1 MNGNTMMCNSQSRP
15 NYNQGPPSYNQGY
28 NQGPPSYNQGYN
40 QGYGGGMYG
49 NYGNYNSMYGGMKAT
64 LPAADPRP
72 KVKASKTVESEAVVA
87 NEEKVEVEES

>member
-1 MNGNTMMCNSQSRP
+1 MKFSRRHQNFSRIRTYNVYNLRP
-15 NYNQGPPSYNQGY
+15 NYNQGPPG
-28 NQGPPSYNQGYN
+28 YNQGYN

-49 NYGNYNSMYGGMKAT
+49 NYGNYNSMYGGMKTT

>member
-1 MNGNTMMCNSQSRP
+1 
-15 NYNQGPPSYNQGY
+15 
-28 NQGPPSYNQGYN
+28 
-40 QGYGGGMYG
+40 MYG

-87 NEEKVEVEES
+87 NEEKVEVEDS